1 MDYYDYIDTALRMLI
16 EKGKGIEI
24 NTASL
29 KYGLKYPNPCPDILK
44 RYRELGGEII
54 TTGSDA
60 HQTEYVAHRFDV
72 IEDMLKGAGFGY
84 YTVFERRKPV
94 FIKL

>member
-54 TTGSDA
+54 TIGADA
-60 HQTEYVAHRFDV
+60 HTPDKIGYAFDKAADV
-72 IEDMLKGAGFGY
+72 LRECGFSY
-84 YTVFERRKPV
+84 YAVFKNRRPV
-94 FIKL
+94 FHKL

>member
-1 MDYYDYIDTALRMLI
+1 MNYYDYIDTALRMLI

-24 NTASL
+24 NTAGL